1 MDILFRKEK
10 LYVLKVSTSVRPRI
24 HGEVVSILPEK
35 VILTQ
40 QCFLFYYLTLSIILG
55 PFH

>member
-24 HGEVVSILPEK
+24 HGEVVIILPEK